1 MHRRQLLR
9 LGLAG
14 GSLVASGEW
23 LLARAKAA
31 QQEAAWEQFSNQR
44 PFQLPITPNT
54 TQLEITTAPV
64 QVFGRSVMRGAILQ
78 TSGERGYRTTRQ
90 DGVDVVVTN
99 RLAVPTTLHFHG
111 LILPNA
117 MDGVPFTTQPPIPP
131 GERLRLRFPLQ
142 QDGTFWLHSHYGL
155 QAQSFVAEP
164 LLISTPDQDRWAD
177 HSFTVMLRDF
187 SYTQAE
193 HILGNLVNG
202 ERGGGTAM
210 ARQLAGFPWHK
221 PRPLRVQTWYE
232 GAQRFRWEER
242 SGVLMQPDVIFDALL
257 ANERTLDD
265 PQVLDVEPGET
276 VVVRWIAGS
285 SFINFFL
292 DLGELDA
299 ELLRTDANPVQPIR
313 GSLFQL
319 ALAQR
324 LSLRITMPEKP
335 GFYPLLAYGDR
346 SQQRCGV
353 ILRSGLK
360 GTPLPLSPV
369 SELWSG
375 ELTSSQ
381 DLRLQAS
388 RPLAERAADMTV
400 PVTLNGPKPPYR
412 WGLNHRFYPYR
423 DPIQIEQGQRVELE
437 LINHTPM
444 GHPMH
449 LHGHEFQLVAIND
462 QPIQGPIRDTVFVPK
477 GERVRIALDADD
489 PGIWAFHCHISDHHA
504 RGMFNVVSYRQADLR
519 WWDPEATHHEQS
531 GI

>member
-187 SYTQAE
+187 SYTPAE
-193 HILGNLVNG
+193 RILRNLVNG

-210 ARQLAGFPWHK
+210 ARQLARFPWHQ
-221 PRPLRVQTWYE
+221 PRPLRVQTWDE

-381 DLRLQAS
+381 DLHLQAS

>member
-14 GSLVASGEW
+14 GSLVASREW
-23 LLARAKAA
+23 IAQAKAA
-31 QQEAAWEQFSNQR
+31 EQRAAWEQFSSQP
-44 PFQLPITPNT
+44 PFQVPVTAGT

-64 QVFGRSVMRGAILQ
+64 HVFGRTVMRGAILQ
-78 TSGERGYRTTRQ
+78 AGGERGYSTEREA
-90 DGVDVVVTN
+90 GVDVVVTN
-99 RLAVPTTLHFHG
+99 RLPQPTTLHWHG

-142 QDGTFWLHSHYGL
+142 QDGTFWMHSHYGL

-164 LLISTPDQDRWAD
+164 LLINTPEQTRWAD
-177 HSFTVMLRDF
+177 RSFTVMLRDF
-187 SYTQAE
+187 SYTPAE
-193 HILGNLVNG
+193 RILRNLVNG

-210 ARQLAGFPWHK
+210 ARRLANIDWHE
-221 PRPLRVQTWYE
+221 PRVMRVQAWDQ
-232 GAQRFRWEER
+232 AKQRFQWGEQT
-242 SGVLMQPDVIFDALL
+242 GVLMQPDLIFDALL

-276 VVVRWIAGS
+276 VVIRWIAGS

-292 DLGELDA
+292 DLGVLEA
-299 ELLRTDANPVQPIR
+299 ELLRTDANPVQPIH
-313 GSLFQL
+313 GSVFQL

-324 LSLRITMPEKP
+324 LSLRITMPETP

-353 ILRSGLK
+353 ILRSGMK
-360 GTPLPLSPV
+360 GTPPTLSPV
-369 SELWSG
+369 SALWSG
-375 ELTSSQ
+375 ALDSSQ
-381 DLRLQAS
+381 DQRLQAS
-388 RPLAERAADMTV
+388 HPLAKRAADV
-400 PVTLNGPKPPYR
+400 SIPVTLNGPEPAYR
-412 WGLNHRFYPYR
+412 WGLNRRIYPYR
-423 DPIQIEQGQRVELE
+423 DPIAIAQGQRVEME
-437 LINHTPM
+437 LINQTPM

-449 LHGHEFQLVAIND
+449 LHGHEFQVVAIND
-462 QPIQGPIRDTVFVPK
+462 QPIQGPKRDTVFVPK
-477 GERVRIALDADD
+477 GERIRIALDADD

-504 RGMFNVVSYRQADLR
+504 RGMFNVVSYHNADLR
-519 WWDPEATHHEQS
+519 WWDPEATQHEQP

>member
-14 GSLVASGEW
+14 SSLVASGEW

-44 PFQLPITPNT
+44 PFQLPITANT

-64 QVFGRSVMRGAILQ
+64 HVFGRRVTRGAILRAG
-78 TSGERGYRTTRQ
+78 GERGYSTERQ
-90 DGVDVVVTN
+90 AGVDVVVTN
-99 RLAVPTTLHFHG
+99 RLPQPTTLHWHG

-142 QDGTFWLHSHYGL
+142 QDGTFWMHSHYGL

-164 LLISTPDQDRWAD
+164 LLINSPEQTRWAD
-177 HSFTVMLRDF
+177 RSFTVMLRDF
-187 SYTQAE
+187 SYTPAE
-193 HILGNLVNG
+193 RILRNLVNG

-210 ARQLAGFPWHK
+210 ARRLASVDWHQ
-221 PRPLRVQTWYE
+221 PRVLRVQTWD
-232 GAQRFRWEER
+232 QTRRRFQWGEQT
-242 SGVLMQPDVIFDALL
+242 GMLMQPDLIVDALL
-257 ANERTLDD
+257 ANERTLDA

-276 VVVRWIAGS
+276 VVIRWIAGS
-285 SFINFFL
+285 SFVNFFL
-292 DLGELDA
+292 DLGVLEA
-299 ELLRTDANPVQPIR
+299 ELLRTDANPVRPIR
-313 GSLFQL
+313 GSVFQL

-324 LSLRITMPEKP
+324 LSLRITMPETA

-353 ILRSGLK
+353 MLRSGLK
-360 GTPLPLSPV
+360 GAPPALSPFSERWSGALDSRQDLLLQANLPL
-369 SELWSG
+369 
-375 ELTSSQ
+375 
-381 DLRLQAS
+381 AK
-388 RPLAERAADMTV
+388 RAADLSI
-400 PVTLNGPKPPYR
+400 PVTLNGPDPPYR
-412 WGLNHRFYPYR
+412 WGLNRRFYPYS
-423 DPIQIEQGQRVELE
+423 DPIPIAQGQRVEVE
-437 LINHTPM
+437 LINQTPM

-449 LHGHEFQLVAIND
+449 LHGHEFQVVAIND
-462 QPIQGPIRDTVFVPK
+462 QPIQGPKRDTVFVPQ
-477 GERVRIALDADD
+477 GERIRIALDADD

-504 RGMFNVVSYRQADLR
+504 RGMFNVVSYSNADLR
-519 WWDPEATHHEQS
+519 WWNPEATHHEQP

>member
-1 MHRRQLLR
+1 MQRRQLLQ

-14 GSLVASGEW
+14 GGLVATGGW
-23 LLARAKAA
+23 LAQAKAA
-31 QQEAAWEQFSNQR
+31 KEHAAWQQFSAQEA
-44 PFQLPITPNT
+44 FQLPITPNT

-64 QVFGRSVMRGAILQ
+64 QVFGRRVMRGAIQ
-78 TSGERGYRTTRQ
+78 QISGERGYSTTRQ

-164 LLISTPDQDRWAD
+164 LLISTPEQDRWAD

-187 SYTQAE
+187 SYTPAE
-193 HILGNLVNG
+193 RILRNLVNG

-210 ARQLAGFPWHK
+210 ARQLAGFPWHQ
-221 PRPLRVQTWYE
+221 PRPLRVQTWDE

-360 GTPLPLSPV
+360 GATPTLSPM
-369 SELWSG
+369 SELWNG

-381 DLRLQAS
+381 DLHLQAS
-388 RPLAERAADMTV
+388 RPLAERAAEMTF
-400 PVTLNGPKPPYR
+400 PVSLNGPQPPYR
-412 WGLNHRFYPYR
+412 WGLNQRFYPYR

>member
-187 SYTQAE
+187 SYTPAE
-193 HILGNLVNG
+193 RILRNLVNG

-221 PRPLRVQTWYE
+221 PRPLRVQTWDE

-353 ILRSGLK
+353 ILRSGVK
-360 GTPLPLSPV
+360 GTPPALSPR
-369 SELWSG
+369 S
-375 ELTSSQ
+375 
-381 DLRLQAS
+381 
-388 RPLAERAADMTV
+388 
-400 PVTLNGPKPPYR
+400 
-412 WGLNHRFYPYR
+412 
-423 DPIQIEQGQRVELE
+423 
-437 LINHTPM
+437 
-444 GHPMH
+444 
-449 LHGHEFQLVAIND
+449 
-462 QPIQGPIRDTVFVPK
+462 
-477 GERVRIALDADD
+477 
-489 PGIWAFHCHISDHHA
+489 
-504 RGMFNVVSYRQADLR
+504 
-519 WWDPEATHHEQS
+519 
-531 GI
+531 

>member
-44 PFQLPITPNT
+44 PFQLPITANT

-64 QVFGRSVMRGAILQ
+64 HVFGRRVTRVAILRAG
-78 TSGERGYRTTRQ
+78 GERGYSTERQ
-90 DGVDVVVTN
+90 AGVDVVVTN
-99 RLAVPTTLHFHG
+99 RLPQPTTLHWHG

-142 QDGTFWLHSHYGL
+142 QDGTFWMHSHYGL

-164 LLISTPDQDRWAD
+164 LLINSPEQTRWAD
-177 HSFTVMLRDF
+177 RSFTVMLRDF
-187 SYTQAE
+187 SYTPAE
-193 HILGNLVNG
+193 RILRNLVNG

-210 ARQLAGFPWHK
+210 ARRLSSVDWHQ
-221 PRPLRVQTWYE
+221 PRVLRVQTWD
-232 GAQRFRWEER
+232 QTRRRFQWGEQT
-242 SGVLMQPDVIFDALL
+242 GMLMQPDLIVDALL
-257 ANERTLDD
+257 ANERTLDA

-276 VVVRWIAGS
+276 VVIRWIAGS
-285 SFINFFL
+285 SFVNFFL
-292 DLGELDA
+292 DLGVLEA
-299 ELLRTDANPVQPIR
+299 ELLRTDANPVRPIR
-313 GSLFQL
+313 WSVFQL

-324 LSLRITMPEKP
+324 LSLRITMPETA

-353 ILRSGLK
+353 MLRSGLK
-360 GTPLPLSPV
+360 GAPPALSPFSERWSGALDSRQDLLLQANLPL
-369 SELWSG
+369 
-375 ELTSSQ
+375 
-381 DLRLQAS
+381 AK
-388 RPLAERAADMTV
+388 RAADLSI
-400 PVTLNGPKPPYR
+400 PVTLNGPDPPYR
-412 WGLNHRFYPYR
+412 WGLNRRFYPYS
-423 DPIQIEQGQRVELE
+423 DPIPIAQGQRVEVE
-437 LINHTPM
+437 LINQTPM

-449 LHGHEFQLVAIND
+449 LHGHEFQVVAIND
-462 QPIQGPIRDTVFVPK
+462 QPIQGPKRDTVFVPQ
-477 GERVRIALDADD
+477 GERIRIALDADD

-504 RGMFNVVSYRQADLR
+504 RGMFNVVSYSNADLR
-519 WWDPEATHHEQS
+519 WWNPEATHHEQP